1 MKLNEYRINPNI
13 ETGGTHRFSEV
24 KLKPIELLLVF
35 GKPMTSDGYKV
46 SGEYFFEHTETGTPI
61 CLYDWKHTTIYD
73 HEGIKQEHFWKLD
86 KEVEFN
92 IGSTNSMA
100 FGFDKWIKL
109 TIANKL
115 NEMNEGIEDEQTEDY

>member
-13 ETGGTHRFSEV
+13 ETSGTYRFSEV

-35 GKPMTSDGYKV
+35 GKPHTMDSYKV
-46 SGEYFFEHTETGTPI
+46 SGEYMFEHTETGTPI
-61 CLYDWKHTTIYD
+61 TLYDWKYTTLYD
-73 HEGIKQEHFWKLD
+73 HEGIKPVDFWKLD
-86 KEVEFN
+86 EEVEFN

-100 FGFDKWIKL
+100 YGFDKWIKM

-115 NEMNEGIEDEQTEDY
+115 NEINEGIEQ